1 MQHGWLFAMIFN
13 DDFQTV
19 RAQPSHHYWMAFGV
33 PWQFWMIIQKLFCMT
48 IQMWAEALDAKLN
61 VEEVLDV
68 HPKFGLKFWMFI
80 QNLGQLEA
88 EMNAGR
94 HG

>member
-1 MQHGWLFAMIFN
+1 MIFKLCARSHPPLLDGFWSPLAVL
-13 DDFQTV
+13 DDHPKAV
-19 RAQPSHHYWMAFGV
+19 LHDHPNV
-33 PWQFWMIIQKLFCMT
+33 
-48 IQMWAEALDAKLN
+48 AEALDANLN